1 MAMLRRLTAWCLA
14 GAVLLTP
21 ALAQA
26 GTLTVFYLVRHAEK
40 LGGGGDLSLAPEG
53 VRRAD
58 ELRSV
63 LQNAPLA
70 AIYTTGLKRTQETA
84 APIARDSNLALRS
97 YPPEPETAVS
107 DWAAELVAR
116 HEGQQVL
123 IVGHSGAMS
132 DPYSIAS
139 IAAAL
144 SEVPVAAI
152 PETEYDNLYVVTV
165 HRDELGGE
173 TCELTRNRY
182 GALEP
187 LRPLAIARDAQPIFE
202 ADDISAI
209 VADGSR
215 LVIAADEGASIQVL
229 RAAADGSYVPS
240 PPLSLGGEDEVDI
253 EGLARAADHT
263 YYVVGSHSRRRK
275 AVDLFGAESWER
287 KYAKN
292 RERMLAEE
300 IDSETGRTRLYRFT
314 FDPAGDTDDWPPAD
328 LTDIRLRDVFEQHPV
343 LSAFVELP
351 SKENGIDIEGIAV
364 DGDAIL
370 LGFRGPVLRNGFAP
384 VLRLRFE
391 EQDDNEILYVN
402 LDGRGIR
409 DLLKVEDGFLIVA
422 GPVGD
427 SPLSYLLYH
436 WDGADTL
443 PGVRSAGD
451 PARGATTLLGRIP
464 TPAGGKA
471 EGIALL
477 GETAGEYELLIAYDS
492 VDGGGLQVLR
502 APRPAPGS

>member
-40 LGGGGDLSLAPEG
+40 LGGGGDVSLTPEG

-58 ELRSV
+58 ELQSV

-97 YPPEPETAVS
+97 YPPEPETSVS

-144 SEVPVAAI
+144 SEVPVPAI

-173 TCELTRNRY
+173 TRELTRNRY
-182 GALEP
+182 GTLES
-187 LRPLAIARDAQPIFE
+187 LSTLAIAQGDQPIFE
-202 ADDISAI
+202 AADISAI

-215 LVIAADEGASIQVL
+215 LVIAADEGASIQFCAPP
-229 RAAADGSYVPS
+229 RTAAMS
-240 PPLSLGGEDEVDI
+240 
-253 EGLARAADHT
+253 
-263 YYVVGSHSRRRK
+263 
-275 AVDLFGAESWER
+275 
-287 KYAKN
+287 
-292 RERMLAEE
+292 
-300 IDSETGRTRLYRFT
+300 RTRRCCSAART
-314 FDPAGDTDDWPPAD
+314 RSTSRASPA
-328 LTDIRLRDVFEQHPV
+328 LR
-343 LSAFVELP
+343 
-351 SKENGIDIEGIAV
+351 
-364 DGDAIL
+364 
-370 LGFRGPVLRNGFAP
+370 
-384 VLRLRFE
+384 
-391 EQDDNEILYVN
+391 
-402 LDGRGIR
+402 
-409 DLLKVEDGFLIVA
+409 
-422 GPVGD
+422 
-427 SPLSYLLYH
+427 
-436 WDGADTL
+436 
-443 PGVRSAGD
+443 
-451 PARGATTLLGRIP
+451 TTP
-464 TPAGGKA
+464 T
-471 EGIALL
+471 
-477 GETAGEYELLIAYDS
+477 T
-492 VDGGGLQVLR
+492 
-502 APRPAPGS
+502 